1 MAFSEKQKE
10 WFENANHRWNIKTGA
25 VRSGKTYAD
34 FFTIPKRIRARIG
47 LPGIAFIFGVSKGT
61 IERNVLEPMR
71 NIWGENLVGSIK
83 SNNTVR
89 LFGETVYCLGCEKVS
104 QVGKIRGA
112 SIKYAYGDEVAEW
125 SPDVFEL
132 IKSRL
137 DKPYSCFDGALNPE
151 SPTHW
156 LKEFLDSDADIYSQ
170 HYRIFDNPFLPKEF
184 VDNLCKEYEGTV
196 YYDRYIEGLWALAEG
211 LIYPMYRDVL
221 IDSIP
226 ETEPSKV
233 EISLDYGTMNAFAA
247 MLWEKH
253 KDKWIATNGYYYSG
267 RDTGVQKT
275 DNEYVE
281 ALEVKF
287 DKEITRYRKRAREA
301 EKSGGLPPEK
311 IKVIIDPS
319 AASFIALLRKRDWCK
334 VVKADNDVLNGIR
347 DTATCMNLKRFAVYK
362 GLKEWQN
369 EAGGYVWDEK
379 AGAEAPLKVN
389 DHCLTGETIVNTE
402 HGGKPISELVGTSG
416 KVWSYKTE
424 TGVAELKPYHDCRLT
439 QKQAEIYEIETE
451 DRRFIRCTGEHP
463 ILTQRG
469 YVMAKYLNVSDKII
483 DMQAHVQENAD
494 VNCVGIKKI
503 EVVGRED
510 VYNMEVEDNH
520 NFAINGGLI
529 VHNCMDAMRYFVKTE
544 KLAKIKR
551 EMKDADISGLA
562 RSR

>member
-1 MAFSEKQKE
+1 MMPQSPGSQKQLE
-10 WFENANHRWNIKTGA
+10 YWRNCTHRWNVKTGA
-25 VRSGKTYAD
+25 TRSGKTYMD
-34 FFTIPKRIRARIG
+34 YFLIPKRILDG
-47 LPGIAFIFGVSKGT
+47 KGKDGMNVILGNT
-61 IERNVLEPMR
+61 RETVRRNVLLPMQNLYGANR
-71 NIWGENLVGSIK
+71 ISNIHADNSCDM
-83 SNNTVR
+83 
-89 LFGETVYCLGCEKVS
+89 FGEKVFVLGADN
-104 QVGKIRGA
+104 VGHVDKIRGM
-112 SIKYAYGDEVAEW
+112 SIKYCYGDEVTTW
-125 SPDVFEL
+125 SEDLFDML
-132 IKSRL
+132 KSRL
-137 DKPYSCFDGALNPE
+137 DKEYSCFDGTCNPD

-156 LKEFLDSDADIYSQ
+156 FKQFLDSDADIYQQ
-170 HYRIFDNPFLPKEF
+170 HYTIFDNPFLPKEF

-211 LIYPMYRDVL
+211 LIYPMYQDVL

-233 EISLDYGTMNAFAA
+233 EISLDYGTVNAFAA

-281 ALEVKF
+281 ALEAKF
-287 DKEITRYRKRAREA
+287 DKEIARYRKRAREA

-389 DHCLTGETIVNTE
+389 DH
-402 HGGKPISELVGTSG
+402 
-416 KVWSYKTE
+416 Y
-424 TGVAELKPYHDCRLT
+424 
-439 QKQAEIYEIETE
+439 
-451 DRRFIRCTGEHP
+451 
-463 ILTQRG
+463 
-469 YVMAKYLNVSDKII
+469 
-483 DMQAHVQENAD
+483 
-494 VNCVGIKKI
+494 
-503 EVVGRED
+503 
-510 VYNMEVEDNH
+510 
-520 NFAINGGLI
+520 
-529 VHNCMDAMRYFVKTE
+529 MDAMRYFVKTE

-562 RSR
+562 RGR

>member
-34 FFTIPKRIRARIG
+34 FYTIPKRIRARIG
-47 LPGIAFIFGVSKGT
+47 KPGIAFIFGVSKGT

-71 NIWGENLVGSIK
+71 DIWGENLVGGIK
-83 SNNTVR
+83 SDNTVR

-104 QVGKIRGA
+104 QVGKIRGT

-125 SPDVFEL
+125 NPEVFEL

-211 LIYPMYRDVL
+211 LIYPMYQDVL

-226 ETEPSKV
+226 DTEPSKV

-281 ALEVKF
+281 ALEAKF
-287 DKEITRYRKRAREA
+287 DKEITRYRKRAKEA
-301 EKSGGLPPEK
+301 EKIGGLPPEK

-347 DTATCMNLKRFAVYK
+347 DTATCMNLKKFAVYK

-379 AGAEAPLKVN
+379 AGTEAPLKVN
-389 DHCLTGETIVNTE
+389 DHCLVGETLVNTKD
-402 HGGKPISELVGTSG
+402 GAKPISELVGTSG
-416 KVWSYKTE
+416 EVWSYNTE
-424 TGVAELKPYHDCRLT
+424 KGVAELKLYHDCRLT
-439 QKQAEIYEIETE
+439 QEQAEIYEIETE
-451 DRRFIRCTGEHP
+451 DGRFIRCTGEHP
-463 ILTQRG
+463 ILTDQG
-469 YVMAKYLNVSDKII
+469 YIVAENISRSNRIFTIWHEYIGVVSVRKIGK
-483 DMQAHVQENAD
+483 A
-494 VNCVGIKKI
+494 
-503 EVVGRED
+503 D

-520 NFAINGGLI
+520 NFAIEGGMI
-529 VHNCMDAMRYFVKTE
+529 VHNCMDAMRYFVRTE
-544 KLAKIKR
+544 KLAKVKR
-551 EMKDADISGLA
+551 ETKDADISRLA